1 MATNLGT
8 RVALLARPGAACE
21 RVRGALN
28 EIGADLVLEGDP
40 NTLEP
45 AKLENAHAQFL
56 LVLLDPGT
64 EDALD
69 RFDAT
74 LSDPRIEVMF
84 EEAEIVARRDGWD
97 AARWQRHLSV
107 KLNLRRD
114 VLPAGIPDAPLND
127 DAPLAAA
134 APAASPPSSLDLP
147 VSATSTAA
155 QGLAQAVEAIE
166 PGLSLA
172 GSEAASGFAFDP
184 VAAEMDGSDFGGSD
198 LGPALTLEGFSGDID
213 SSLDMSGVEV
223 FDPNAFAEIGQ
234 APSVPPPP
242 LSPEFDPAL
251 AGLELEASLHE
262 YLPADFD
269 PGLSLDGLTG
279 PDPHVAPPLTE
290 GLSQSVAAGAPAPRD
305 TGARDLDDLNRR
317 ISSLS
322 LVDDS
327 PAAAPSAAP
336 AKAAPS
342 PTLGSSLSLVDDAP
356 KAPVAASSLGAGL
369 SLVDD
374 TPPVAAAGLAMP
386 PAAPAPITQ
395 GAVLVMA
402 GIGGPDAVRQ
412 LLGALPEGFA
422 RPVLVQQRLDGGR
435 YDRLVTQM
443 QRATRL
449 EVHLATAG
457 MLAQP
462 GCVYIMPA
470 EVSVE
475 VGDYGVRFLLERAD
489 KVLDRLSS
497 ADSAV
502 LLLSGSDAERVDA
515 VMHHAWAGALV
526 AGQSPE
532 GCYDAAAPEA
542 LVKRGG
548 QCGSPVELAQ
558 RLTERWGTSAPR
570 MF

>member
-45 AKLENAHAQFL
+45 ARLENAHAQFL

-84 EEAEIVARRDGWD
+84 EESEIVARRDGWD

-114 VLPAGIPDAPLND
+114 VLPAGIPALND
-127 DAPLAAA
+127 DAPLSAG
-134 APAASPPSSLDLP
+134 APDATLPSSLDLP
-147 VSATSTAA
+147 VSVTTTAA

-166 PGLSLA
+166 PGLSVA
-172 GSEAASGFAFDP
+172 GREAASGFAFDP
-184 VAAEMDGSDFGGSD
+184 VAAEMDGTDFGSSE
-198 LGPALTLEGFSGDID
+198 LGPALTLEGFTGGHAID
-213 SSLDMSGVEV
+213 DSVDMSDVEV
-223 FDPNAFAEIGQ
+223 FDPNTFAEIGQ

-251 AGLELEASLHE
+251 AGLELEASLHD

-269 PGLSLDGLTG
+269 PDSSLDALAGL
-279 PDPHVAPPLTE
+279 DAPVGAPLTE
-290 GLSQSVAAGAPAPRD
+290 ALSQSLTAGAPTPRD
-305 TGARDLDDLNRR
+305 TGTRDLEELNRR
-317 ISSLS
+317 IASLS

-327 PAAAPSAAP
+327 PAAAGPFA
-336 AKAAPS
+336 AKAASS
-342 PTLGSSLSLVDDAP
+342 PAASSLSLVDDAT
-356 KAPVAASSLGAGL
+356 KAPM
-369 SLVDD
+369 
-374 TPPVAAAGLAMP
+374 AGLAIP
-386 PAAPAPITQ
+386 STPAPITQ

-457 MLAQP
+457 MVAQP
-462 GCVYIMPA
+462 GGVYIMPA
-470 EVSVE
+470 EVGIE
-475 VGDYGVRFLLERAD
+475 VGEYGVRFLLERAD
-489 KVLDRLSS
+489 KLLDRLSS

-502 LLLSGSDAERVDA
+502 LLLSGSEAARVDA

-548 QCGSPVELAQ
+548 QCGSPIELAQ